1 MPLISSRQH
10 ASVKVSRAIVRGDD
24 PRVILDGWHLLESAL
39 AAAVPLEWIAVT
51 PIAAAAHPDVRAAA
65 TARDVAVL
73 EVAPT
78 VMDALSPVRQPSGVV
93 AVAAR
98 PTIGLP
104 ALLTPP
110 PALVV
115 AALGLQDP
123 GNVGALI
130 RSADAGGATGVLLD
144 AASAD
149 PWHWKALRASMGSTL
164 RLPVIRDAEAAETM
178 RACQRAGLQVVATVP
193 RGGAAPDRV
202 DLRAPTILLLG
213 AEGAGLPA
221 GALAAAD
228 HTVTIPMRAGV
239 ESLNAAVAAALLVY
253 EAARQRAHGPPA

>member
-1 MPLISSRQH
+1 MTLISSRQH

-39 AAAVPLEWIAVT
+39 AAAVALEWIAVT
-51 PIAAAAHPDVRAAA
+51 PDAAAAHPDVMAMAA
-65 TARDVAVL
+65 RRGVPVV

-93 AVAAR
+93 AVGGR
-98 PTIGLP
+98 PSVELP
-104 ALLTPP
+104 ALLTPA

-144 AASAD
+144 TASAD

-164 RLPVIRDAEAAETM
+164 RVPVVRHTDAAATIRD
-178 RACQRAGLQVVATVP
+178 CQRGGLQVVATVP
-193 RGGAAPDRV
+193 RGGVAFDRV
-202 DLRAPTILLLG
+202 DLRAPTVLLLG
-213 AEGAGLPA
+213 AEGTGLPA
-221 GALAAAD
+221 AALAAAD
-228 HTVTIPMRAGV
+228 LTVTIPMRAGV

-253 EAARQRAHGPPA
+253 EAARQRADGPR

>member
-10 ASVKVSRAIVRGDD
+10 ASVRASRAILRGDD
-24 PRVILDGWHLLESAL
+24 PRVILDGWHLLECALSIALPLEWVAVTPAAAAANRRVMAAL
-39 AAAVPLEWIAVT
+39 AA
-51 PIAAAAHPDVRAAA
+51 
-65 TARDVAVL
+65 RDTAVL
-73 EVAPT
+73 DVAPT

-98 PTIGLP
+98 PTVALP
-104 ALLTPP
+104 ALLSPS

-164 RLPVIRDAEAAETM
+164 RLPVLRDAAATDTLRE
-178 RACQRAGLQVVATVP
+178 CQRQGLRVIATVP
-193 RGGAAPDRV
+193 RGGVAFDRV
-202 DLRAPTILLLG
+202 DLRGPTVLLLG

-221 GALAAAD
+221 AALAAAD
-228 HTVTIPMRAGV
+228 ATVTIPMRAGV

-253 EAARQRAHGPPA
+253 EAARQRAEVEPS

>member
-10 ASVKVSRAIVRGDD
+10 ASVKVSRAIIRGDD

-39 AAAVPLEWIAVT
+39 AAAVALEWVAVT
-51 PIAAAAHPDVRAAA
+51 AVAAAAHAGVMAAVA
-65 TARDVAVL
+65 ARGVAVL

-78 VMDALSPVRQPSGVV
+78 VMDALSPVRQPSGVI
-93 AVAAR
+93 AVGAR
-98 PTIGLP
+98 PTVALPDLLTPAP
-104 ALLTPP
+104 ALL
-110 PALVV
+110 V

-130 RSADAGGATGVLLD
+130 RSADAGGATGVLFD

-164 RLPVIRDAEAAETM
+164 RLPVIRDAEATATM
-178 RACQRAGLQVVATVP
+178 RACQREGLQVVATVP
-193 RGGAAPDRV
+193 RGGVAFDRI
-202 DLRAPTILLLG
+202 DLRVPTVLLLG
-213 AEGAGLPA
+213 AEGTGLPA
-221 GALAAAD
+221 AALAAAD
-228 HTVTIPMRAGV
+228 ATITIPMRAGV

-253 EAARQRAHGPPA
+253 EAARQRAHGPSQ